1 MTTKHIA
8 AALASLTLV
17 STGCMTEDAE
27 QEAVEIA
34 ESIEQE
40 LGGLDF
46 EDTDSMFGARTDFE
60 LAGESDDGALI
71 DDAVETDAEVIGML
85 GAPDA
90 VLFHTTAMWGQIPG
104 DRDNDR
110 VYNWT
115 GALSVNRG
123 AIIARSTLRFDGRDR
138 LLPRD
143 NPRVIAF
150 RSITL
155 PHRDGL
161 RFTIVDP
168 TPEADEPLVLTYTQV
183 DGDTFSAPISALID
197 EPQSR
202 EMDDAGNRIVIFAMP
217 QAIDICQSGFL
228 MGRWHKVAENRG
240 RILGRVVDGQG
251 DVVGHMRGVYGQR
264 DNGDKVFFAKYINR
278 DGQAQG
284 ILAGSYDGGH
294 FQGRWHTR
302 DGERGAVRGEYRET
316 LPGPRVGGHFLGR
329 WAETSCNLDR

>member
-8 AALASLTLV
+8 AAIASLTFA
-17 STGCMTEDAE
+17 STGCMMEDAE
-27 QEAVEIA
+27 QEATAIA

-40 LGGLDF
+40 LGGLDY
-46 EDTDSMFGARTDFE
+46 EDTEAMFGVQTDFE
-60 LAGESDDGALI
+60 LAGEADDGTPI
-71 DDAVETDAEVIGML
+71 DDAIETDAAVMEML

-90 VLFHTTAMWGQIPG
+90 ALFHTTAIWGQIPG

-110 VYNWT
+110 VYNWS
-115 GALSVNRG
+115 GALGVNRG
-123 AIIARSTLRFDGRDR
+123 AIIVRSTLRFDGFDR
-138 LLPRD
+138 LLPRE
-143 NPRVIAF
+143 NPRIVAF

-168 TPEADEPLVLTYTQV
+168 TPDADEPLMLTYTQV
-183 DGDTFSAPISALID
+183 DGDTFSAPIGALIN

-217 QAIDICQSGFL
+217 RAIDICQNGFL

-240 RILGRVVDGQG
+240 RILGRVVNDQG
-251 DVVGHMRGVYGQR
+251 EVVGHMRGVYGQR

-278 DGQAQG
+278 GGQAQG
-284 ILAGSYDGGH
+284 ILAGSYDSGH
-294 FQGRWHTR
+294 FEGRWHTR
-302 DGERGAVRGEYRET
+302 NGERGAVRGEYRET
-316 LPGPRVGGHFLGR
+316 LPGLRIGGHYLGR